1 MEKLF
6 LQRHNYKTIAKKLLY
21 VKLLYKRN
29 CPPLRII
36 LADEKPGIIK
46 RHCSKR
52 QLGSDL
58 WKDTTYR
65 RTVFIP
71 TCCMHY

>member
-6 LQRHNYKTIAKKLLY
+6 LQQHRYKPIAKKWLY

-29 CPPLRII
+29 GPPMRII
-36 LADEKPGIIK
+36 SADEKTGIIK
-46 RHCSKR
+46 RHWGKR

-58 WKDTTYR
+58 
-65 RTVFIP
+65 
-71 TCCMHY
+71 